1 VAAIYRGALSEEE
14 IAALNEQPS
23 GELQTPGATSHAE
36 ATILPEALGLTAVP
50 DISADTLVGHLPQLP
65 HMIEGEYRNGAAGP
79 KVRVIWPFSGGPR
92 ISSQTHVG
100 AIYPGTSHFE
110 SRQSTTQ
117 DAGHQEPRQVY
128 SRLG

>member
-50 DISADTLVGHLPQLP
+50 DISADTLVGHLPQLTA
-65 HMIEGEYRNGAAGP
+65 MARRVRRFASFGLSP
-79 KVRVIWPFSGGPR
+79 KA
-92 ISSQTHVG
+92 ISK
-100 AIYPGTSHFE
+100 F
-110 SRQSTTQ
+110 
-117 DAGHQEPRQVY
+117 
-128 SRLG
+128 